1 MSLKFQ
7 EQPERNVEKE
17 IERLNNLYGR
27 MFRQSIRN
35 HDEVKELKE
44 ALHNLDKKLDRKFDV
59 FDNKFRGLF
68 FFIGGGLISSVW
80 AIITLLR

>member
-17 IERLNNLYGR
+17 IERINNLYGR
-27 MFRQSIRN
+27 MFRQSIHTN
-35 HDEVKELKE
+35 EEIKELKE
-44 ALHNLDKKLDRKFDV
+44 AIRNLDKKLDRKFDAV
-59 FDNKFRGLF
+59 DNKFRGLF
-68 FFIGGGLISSVW
+68 FFIGGGLISSIW